1 MDNTDHQQQQAGLD
15 TLGKKVKT
23 KTISIV
29 QAQTRAQKIHVVV
42 FGNLAQ
48 YTG

>member
-1 MDNTDHQQQQAGLD
+1 MDNTDHKEQQAGLD
-15 TLGKKVKT
+15 TLYQKVKT

-29 QAQTRAQKIHVVV
+29 QAQTRAEKTHVVV